1 MLDAIKTIEHTSI
14 SGSVKRSPLIVEL
27 VGPPGAG
34 KTTFA
39 EMLQKRNKSIFI
51 GSTPYFRK
59 TEYVPFF
66 IKNTLLMMPTF
77 FRIKPNNEGK
87 WLTKYELAYMVV
99 LRGWHHLLQRERSK
113 GETILVLDEGPIS
126 ILANLI
132 VYASDSLRSQSA
144 KFWWERMYRHWAKV
158 VDVAIRFDT
167 PDKTLVQRIRLRDMW
182 HEVKMLP
189 DRDAFNYLDHVRDA
203 QGVVLTA
210 LTSNYRGPKVLDFNT
225 WQKSPEQIYVE
236 VAKIISLEQAGDC
249 I

>member
-1 MLDAIKTIEHTSI
+1 MLDALKTIEPSSI
-14 SGSVKRSPLIVEL
+14 SRLVKRSPLIVEL
-27 VGPPGAG
+27 VGPPGVG

-39 EMLQKRNKSIFI
+39 EMMQKRSKKIFI

-59 TEYVPFF
+59 IEYVPFF
-66 IKNTLLMMPTF
+66 IKHTLLMLPTF
-77 FRIKPNNEGK
+77 FRIQPNKEGK

-99 LRGWHHLLQRERSK
+99 LRGWHHLLRRKRSK
-113 GETILVLDEGPIS
+113 GEMILVLDEGPIC

-132 VYASDSLRSQSA
+132 VYASDSLKSQSA
-144 KFWWERMYRHWAKV
+144 KFWWEHMYRHWAKV
-158 VDVAIRFDT
+158 LDVAIRFDT

-182 HEVKMLP
+182 QEVKVLP
-189 DRDAFNYLDHVRDA
+189 NRDAFNYLDRVRDA

-210 LTSNYRGPKVLDFNT
+210 LTSNSRGPKVLNFNT

-236 VAKIISLEQAGDC
+236 VAKIFDLEQAGDC